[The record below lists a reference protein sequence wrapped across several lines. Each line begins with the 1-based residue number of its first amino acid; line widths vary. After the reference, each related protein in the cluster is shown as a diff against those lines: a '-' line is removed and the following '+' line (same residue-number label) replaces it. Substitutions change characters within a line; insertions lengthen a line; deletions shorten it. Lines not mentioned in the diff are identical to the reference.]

1 MWRSRPRGL
10 EGLDSW
16 GSGSPVHPDLSENT
30 ASASRAEAGAGGG
43 GVINGAS
50 GKPQGTS
57 LACWLP
63 SKESVPELLNTPAC
77 GARRPTTRAGN
88 KAPALASTGPMST
101 GQAGLRWPDPRSL
114 LVDRT
119 KTPRHPRSSRGI
131 VRTPAEVRAFPASP
145 RSGGCC
151 ISWII
156 LKSMRAI
163 GLSSASLSFEV
174 LDEPVS

>member
-30 ASASRAEAGAGGG
+30 ASASRAEAGGGG
-43 GVINGAS
+43 GEIINGAS
-50 GKPQGTS
+50 GKPQGTP

-101 GQAGLRWPDPRSL
+101 GQVGFRWPDPRSL
-114 LVDRT
+114 FAERK

-131 VRTPAEVRAFPASP
+131 VRALAEVRAFPASP
-145 RSGGCC
+145 KSGGCC

-156 LKSMRAI
+156 LKSIRAI